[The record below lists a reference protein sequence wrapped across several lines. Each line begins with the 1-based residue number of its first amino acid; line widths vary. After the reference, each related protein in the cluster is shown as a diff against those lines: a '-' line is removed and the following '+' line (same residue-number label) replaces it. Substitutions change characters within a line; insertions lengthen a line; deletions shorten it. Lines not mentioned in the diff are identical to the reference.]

1 MLSTISAVSTD
12 LAQIAA
18 LLRGVIVT
26 VRRTKL
32 QGFFFASVALR
43 GCGLL

>member
-1 MLSTISAVSTD
+1 MLSTIFAIFTT

-26 VRRTKL
+26 ARGKNPQGSFFTK
-32 QGFFFASVALR
+32 GALR
-43 GCGLL
+43 EAPLL